1 MKLSSTTVDN
11 ITEVLTRIIE
21 FTDRRREVLTRNLFD
36 YQIEGFIPKDLPV
49 CEFAECMTEA
59 VSEHIRSQ
67 RLLMCDRDNVSF
79 GEEGAFDVSP
89 VIDTEAE
96 KLLKNNTKQYL
107 QMQIHKLSENL
118 MNNRIAVEL
127 LKQKRQKLHFEQ
139 NC

>member
-21 FTDRRREVLTRNLFD
+21 FTDRRRDVLTRNLFD
-36 YQIEGFIPKDLPV
+36 YQTTGFVPKDLPV

-59 VSEHIRSQ
+59 VSEHIRSR
-67 RLLMCDRDNVSF
+67 RLLLCDRENVSF
-79 GEEGAFDVSP
+79 GEAGSFDVVP
-89 VIDTEAE
+89 VVDAEAND
-96 KLLKNNTKQYL
+96 LLQKNTKEYL

-127 LKQKRQKLHFEQ
+127 LKQKRQNSSF
-139 NC
+139 